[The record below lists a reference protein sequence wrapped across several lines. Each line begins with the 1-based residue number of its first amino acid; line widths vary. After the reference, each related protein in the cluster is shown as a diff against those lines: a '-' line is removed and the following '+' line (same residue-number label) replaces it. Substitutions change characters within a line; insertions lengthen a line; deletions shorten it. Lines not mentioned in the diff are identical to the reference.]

1 MYAIY
6 DILVHEFQLHFQ
18 CSYSSQTQS
27 QTVTPDLFHSVAP
40 FAQLLE
46 LLLNR
51 SRGILMAT
59 LCLDGVRNAL
69 PLFQLELLLDIL
81 FRLNQDRL
89 LFSNH

>member
-1 MYAIY
+1 MTK
-6 DILVHEFQLHFQ
+6 
-18 CSYSSQTQS
+18 SQT
-27 QTVTPDLFHSVAP
+27 TVTPDLFHSISP

-46 LLLNR
+46 LLLNS

-59 LCLDGVRNAL
+59 LGLDRIRNAL